1 MKELK
6 VIYNLYVDI
15 IYIVVYRLMKDR
27 GDLICVCFFVK
38 GIVLGVLL
46 VCNVFWFKLR
56 LLIRKF
62 LIN

>member
-46 VCNVFWFKLR
+46 VCNVFWFKL
-56 LLIRKF
+56 
-62 LIN
+62 